1 MLLHKIRSMLGR
13 NIGNEENTEQEEK
26 DYLILMD
33 LIYRLYMLAVDRKID
48 VHENGE
54 NENGERQLRPRE
66 QMILFIGRQTLWG
79 LI

>member
-48 VHENGE
+48 FHENGE
-54 NENGERQLRPRE
+54 NEIRPRE

>member
-1 MLLHKIRSMLGR
+1 MLGR

>member
-1 MLLHKIRSMLGR
+1 MLGR

-33 LIYRLYMLAVDRKID
+33 LIYRLYMLAVDQKID

-54 NENGERQLRPRE
+54 RQLRSRE
-66 QMILFIGRQTLWG
+66 QMILFIGRF
-79 LI
+79 